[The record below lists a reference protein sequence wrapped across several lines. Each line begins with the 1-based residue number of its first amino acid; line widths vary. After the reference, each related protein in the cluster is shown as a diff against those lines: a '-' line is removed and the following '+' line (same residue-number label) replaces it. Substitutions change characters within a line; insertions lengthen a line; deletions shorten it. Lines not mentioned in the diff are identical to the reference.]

1 MTKMPL
7 PQALGVLRSLALNHG
22 ANMEQILS
30 SNQCPRGR

>member
-30 SNQCPRGR
+30 SNQGPRGR